1 MNSNMEAFDQLG
13 REIEDRWR
21 QDNYNEAELPAIAA
35 DALRRADIP
44 SKATIWQVAEWA
56 LGEYE
61 LPRQRDLH
69 ANFADPP
76 LTVFSGLRFQV
87 DVYFWFEATTA
98 IHQHGFC
105 GAFQVLHGS
114 SIHSWY
120 EFERTRSINKFAEVG
135 SMSLKRCELLS
146 VGDIQE
152 IAGGRDYVHSLFHL
166 DRPSATIV
174 VRTDRSPLHLP
185 QYSYHKPNLAIDPF
199 FEQDTVTKKMQI
211 AAALIRADHDRA
223 DEMISRWIET
233 CDFQTTYHIL
243 SNLRQML
250 RSSVVDEMFGLTAP
264 QARFN
269 GFLLL
274 AEDRHGPDVF
284 RPVFEHQ
291 DKIDA
296 IVRQRQVVSNAALR
310 FFLALLLNV
319 DSRERIFSLIK
330 QRYPD
335 ADPLEKVL
343 DWTYDLA
350 NTRIAGDEKT
360 NALGISGFDDIDLY
374 VLEQVL
380 NGRSGDE
387 IAAAFRAEHG
397 EPTAAHG
404 LAEKEQ
410 RIRGSVIF
418 QPLLS

>member
-1 MNSNMEAFDQLG
+1 MEVFKQLG

-21 QDNYNEAELPAIAA
+21 LVNYNEAELPSIAA
-35 DALRRADIP
+35 DALSRADVP
-44 SKATIWQVAEWA
+44 SKVTIWEVAEWA

-61 LPRQRDLH
+61 LPRQRDVH

-76 LTVFSGLRFQV
+76 VTVFSGLRFHI

-105 GAFQVLHGS
+105 GAFQVMNGS

-120 EFERTRSINKFAEVG
+120 DFEKARSINKFAEVG
-135 SMSLKRCELLS
+135 SMSLKKCELLGA
-146 VGDIQE
+146 GDIQE
-152 IAGGRDYVHSLFHL
+152 IAGGRDYIHSLFHL

-199 FEQDTVTKKMQI
+199 FELETVTKKLQI
-211 AAALIRADHDRA
+211 AAALIRADHEEA
-223 DEMISRWIET
+223 DNMISRWIET
-233 CDFQTTYHIL
+233 FDFKTTYQIL
-243 SNLRQML
+243 TNLRQML
-250 RSSVVDEMFGLTAP
+250 RSTVVDEMFGLTAR

-269 GFLLL
+269 EFLLI
-274 AEDRHGPDVF
+274 AENRHGSDVF

-291 DKIDA
+291 NKIDA
-296 IVRQRQVVSNAALR
+296 IVRRRQVVTDAAHR
-310 FFLALLLNV
+310 FFLALMLNV
-319 DSRERIFSLIK
+319 DGRDQIFSLIK
-330 QRYPD
+330 QRFSD
-335 ADPLEKVL
+335 ADPIEKVL

-360 NALGISGFDDIDLY
+360 NALGIPGFDDIDLY
-374 VLEQVL
+374 VFEQIL

-387 IAAAFRAEHG
+387 ITTAFRAEHG
-397 EPTAAHG
+397 EPTAAHA

-410 RIRGSVIF
+410 RIRDSVIF